1 MRTAVGI
8 FTDRA
13 RAERAVSE
21 LARLGFGAEHVT
33 LLCPGEHVET
43 DVLPTTEGE
52 APGMGK
58 AVGATVGTAVGG
70 AAGLH
75 FGAGVL
81 TFLLPGIGP
90 IIASGLIGAAILAAA
105 GYAVGGAVETSL
117 TDGIPRDEAFVYV
130 DALRRGRTVVA
141 VMADDQ
147 ARADAA
153 RSALAAAG
161 AESLDAAR
169 EEWWLGLRSAER
181 ERYAAAG
188 GDNFDAAEAD
198 YRRGFEA
205 AVRVGVPLSPDARET
220 DTFRRGFE
228 RGLKYRESLA
238 EIRRHDR
245 AA

>member
-8 FTDRA
+8 FTDRG

-21 LARLGFGAEHVT
+21 LRRLGFGAEQVT
-33 LLCPGEHVET
+33 LLCPGEHDT

-75 FGAGVL
+75 FGAGIL
-81 TFLLPGIGP
+81 TFLIPGIGP
-90 IIASGLIGAAILAAA
+90 IIASGLIGAGILAAA

-130 DALRRGRTVVA
+130 DALRRGRAVVA
-141 VMADDQ
+141 VMAEDE

-153 RSALAAAG
+153 RVSLAASG

-169 EEWWLGLRSAER
+169 EEWWVGLRGAER
-181 ERYAAAG
+181 ERYVAESG
-188 GDNFDAAEAD
+188 RDFDADEAD

-205 AVRVGVPLSPDARET
+205 ALRVGVPRPPDGQDT
-220 DTFRRGFE
+220 DAYRRGFD
-228 RGLKYRESLA
+228 RGLEYRESLR
-238 EIRRHDR
+238 EIRMHDR

>member
-8 FTDRA
+8 FADRA

-21 LARLGFGAEHVT
+21 LARLGFGAEQVT
-33 LLCPGEHVET
+33 LLCPGEHVDT

-52 APGMGK
+52 PPGIGK

-75 FGAGVL
+75 FGAGIL
-81 TFLLPGIGP
+81 TFLIPGIGP
-90 IIASGLIGAAILAAA
+90 IIASGLVGAAILAAA
-105 GYAVGGAVETSL
+105 GYTVGGAVETSL

-130 DALRRGRTVVA
+130 DALRRGRAVVA
-141 VMADDQ
+141 VMAEDE

-153 RSALAAAG
+153 RAALAASG
-161 AESLDAAR
+161 AETLDAAR
-169 EEWWLGLRSAER
+169 EDWWIGLRSAER
-181 ERYAAAG
+181 ERYLAAG
-188 GDNFDAAEAD
+188 GADFDADEAD

-205 AVRVGVPLSPDARET
+205 AVRIGVPMPPERQET
-220 DTFRRGFE
+220 DAYRRGFH
-228 RGLKYRESLA
+228 RGLDYRQSLK
-238 EIRRHDR
+238 EIREHDR

>member
-21 LARLGFGAEHVT
+21 LGRLGFGAEHVT
-33 LLCPGEHVET
+33 LLCPGENVDT

-52 APGMGK
+52 PPGMGK

-81 TFLLPGIGP
+81 TFLIPGIGP
-90 IIASGLIGAAILAAA
+90 IIASGMIGAAILAAA
-105 GYAVGGAVETSL
+105 GYAIGGAVETSL

-141 VMADDQ
+141 VMAEDQ

-153 RSALAAAG
+153 RVSLAASG
-161 AESLDAAR
+161 AESLDVAR
-169 EEWWLGLRSAER
+169 EEWWIGLRSAER
-181 ERYAAAG
+181 ERYVAVGAG
-188 GDNFDAAEAD
+188 NFDADEAN

-205 AVRVGVPLSPDARET
+205 ALRAGVPSSTLASET
-220 DTFRRGFE
+220 EAFRRGFD
-228 RGLKYRESLA
+228 RGLEYRDSLR